1 MTKHHGPRAQSHI
14 LLLPQIWR
22 LQAQDH
28 GVGRVGSLEGR
39 EGDSILDLAS
49 ASGGFLAS
57 LAYRS
62 LAPISAFISTL
73 HCLRV
78 HVCVQVSHLYKD
90 ISRIGLGPVL
100 MPSF

>member
-1 MTKHHGPRAQSHI
+1 MTKHHRPRAQSHV
-14 LLLPQIWR
+14 LRLPQVWR

-49 ASGGFLAS
+49 ASDGFLAS
-57 LAYRS
+57 LACRS
-62 LAPISAFISTL
+62 LAPISAFISTPR
-73 HCLRV
+73 CPRV

-90 ISRIGLGPVL
+90 TGHIGLGPVL